1 MKLFQKLLLAPT
13 AIGLLAPIT
22 ASASEANLMD
32 VSSYSQVDV
41 EVTQDTFKPLS
52 TKNPLLAGGEGL
64 GQDLTSDFDGD
75 TFSSTTSA
83 SFESNWAI
91 GAIAGTTINQTTGA
105 TEQKV
110 RNTFDWALYTV
121 TSFTGNDSLDVA
133 IKGGSGDV
141 SLSELDFFASGRAS
155 DGDQDEILN
164 VDSISY
170 TSSVGDYLTYFF
182 GFGTDGSLLYNTACA
197 YEAQTEVFSSCGLD
211 SVGLDAGY
219 GTNFGA
225 TVDVGNGLFV
235 SVGYDGEGANS
246 DGLMSKEGQDQYG
259 GQLAYIQDN
268 WGVSLSASHR
278 DYATKTAAAP
288 INTTR
293 DYTAINGFFIPDID
307 GFPSVSFGYE
317 WSHAEGTGFTD
328 TTDNMTNYFVGFQF
342 DDLGNGTL
350 GVAVGSKAPVIENV
364 DAETMW
370 EAYYAYNYADGIT
383 ITPLVYVKEEADAGV
398 DDETGIILKTSFEF

>member
-13 AIGLLAPIT
+13 AIGLFAPIT

-32 VSSYSQVDV
+32 VSNYSQVDV

-64 GQDLTSDFDGD
+64 GQDLSNDFDGD

-83 SFESNWAI
+83 TFASNWAI
-91 GAIAGTTINQTTGA
+91 GSVDGTANANNEKVA
-105 TEQKV
+105 T
-110 RNTFDWALYTV
+110 TFDWSLSTI
-121 TSFTGNDSLDVA
+121 TSFTGNDSLDVT

-141 SLSELDFFASGRAS
+141 VLTELDFFASGRAA

-197 YEAQTEVFSSCGLD
+197 YEAQTEVFSSCGLTQ
-211 SVGLDAGY
+211 VGLDAGY

-225 TVDVGNGLFV
+225 TIDVGNGIFV
-235 SVGYDGEGANS
+235 SVGYEGEGTSAAA
-246 DGLMSKEGQDQYG
+246 LMSEEGGDHLG
-259 GQLAYIQDN
+259 GQVAYIQDN
-268 WGVSLSASHR
+268 WGVSLSASTR
-278 DYATKTAAAP
+278 DYASQAKLGST
-288 INTTR
+288 INTVQ
-293 DYTAINGFFIPDID
+293 DATAINGFFIPSLD
-307 GFPSVSFGYE
+307 GFPSISFGYE
-317 WSHAEGTGFTD
+317 WSHAVFEGHTD
-328 TTDNMTNYFVGFQF
+328 QTDNATNYFVGFQF

-350 GVAVGSKAPVIENV
+350 GVAVGSKALVQENQ

-383 ITPLVYVKEEADAGV
+383 ITPLVYVKEEADQGV